1 MTEFAEFIKDFK
13 AGHLDAAL
21 SSKMRELTESVT
33 KYQQQGELTVKITLM
48 PKHDGEVMTKVKF
61 KMKAPERDT
70 IESIMFVTPENN
82 LVDSD
87 PKQPELF
94 NAPVKTVKENPSLV
108 KSL

>member
-21 SSKMRELTESVT
+21 SNKMRELTESCN
-33 KYQQQGELTVKITLM
+33 KYMQQGELTIKIVLT
-48 PKHDGEVMTKVKF
+48 PKHDGEIMTRVKY

-70 IESIMFVTPENN
+70 IESIMFLTPENN

-94 NAPVKTVKENPSLV
+94 TAPAKTVKDNLSVV
-108 KSL
+108 KHL